1 MNSGWS
7 RIYTTCWS
15 RGSLIDV
22 EIQVLIRSGLP
33 RFDIIGLPEN
43 VIKEGRDR
51 ILSAL
56 HFLGI
61 HLSKQKV
68 LVNLHPSSDPKEG
81 GHFDLPILV
90 GVLKSLGQLPPRP
103 ELKEYFWG
111 GLHLDGS
118 VQKLSAAH
126 SHILFA
132 DQSAQAELN
141 LCASTEGSDSISPIL
156 PWLKSPL
163 RSLDHVSKIF
173 SDRETLKA
181 PMTTPIAHQKAFRWN
196 HLRGSYDQFLLFS
209 LAAVGRLHLLIEGPP
224 GVGKSTW
231 CQAYKDILPR
241 FTPEAWLSR
250 LKIAPFGSGTELLDP
265 PFEAPHHT
273 ASTQAIVGGGS
284 NRVDPGAITRAHG
297 GVLFLDE
304 LLEFHRPVIE
314 SLREPLE
321 EKRITIFR
329 KGISAELAANFQLLA
344 SMNPCPCGYYQS
356 QKICECSTNRFQS
369 YRNKLSGPLLDRF
382 HVHSWW
388 RFEDFD
394 IPDEFE
400 VHRLRER
407 ISRAQQRIPPH
418 LEDIKPPQD
427 LHPRKRIRWLEFF
440 AAWCRWHEIDRPS
453 LIHRKEFHEFY
464 EKFKIANQLRPKL
477 AS

>member
-1 MNSGWS
+1 
-7 RIYTTCWS
+7 
-15 RGSLIDV
+15 LIEV

-68 LVNLHPSSDPKEG
+68 LVNLHPSSVPKEG
-81 GHFDLPILV
+81 GHFDLPLLV
-90 GVLKSLGQLPPRP
+90 GVLKSMGQLPPR
-103 ELKEYFWG
+103 ENVKEYYWG

-118 VQKLSAAH
+118 VQKLESPF

-132 DQSAQAELN
+132 DQSANAELN
-141 LCASTEGSDSISPIL
+141 LNVEMQGKESIGSIL
-156 PWLKSPL
+156 PWIKNPV
-163 RSLDHVSKIF
+163 RDLDHVSKIF
-173 SDRETLKA
+173 SDRDCLKA
-181 PMTTPIAHQKAFRWN
+181 PITAPSNSNQRFRWEE
-196 HLRGSYDQFLLFS
+196 LRGSYEQFLLFS
-209 LAAVGRLHLLIEGPP
+209 LAAIGRLHLLVEGPP

-241 FTPEAWLSR
+241 FSPETWLGR
-250 LKIAPFGSGTELLDP
+250 LKIAPFASGTPLFDP
-265 PFEAPHHT
+265 PFESPHHT
-273 ASTQAIVGGGS
+273 TSTQAIVGGGS
-284 NRVDPGAITRAHG
+284 NRIDPGAITRAHR

-314 SLREPLE
+314 GLREPLE
-321 EKRITIFR
+321 DKKISIFR
-329 KGISAELAANFQLLA
+329 KGISAELAADFQLLA
-344 SMNPCPCGYYQS
+344 TMNPCPCGYFQTR
-356 QKICECSTNRFQS
+356 KVCECSTNRFQS

-382 HVHSWW
+382 HIHTWWTFEDHDMHPDFKVHS
-388 RFEDFD
+388 
-394 IPDEFE
+394 
-400 VHRLRER
+400 LR
-407 ISRAQQRIPPH
+407 QRIERALEKSPPQF
-418 LEDIKPPQD
+418 EDIKPPGD

-440 AAWCRWHEIDRPS
+440 AAWCRWHQIDRPTQNQ
-453 LIHRKEFHEFY
+453 RKEFNEFY
-464 EKFKIANQLRPKL
+464 ENFRISNQLRPQL